1 MYSIDQYRRH
11 YNLKNNKSPC
21 KISTI
26 NSSLKKYLL
35 PEIINIIY
43 EYLGEEEYNCPKFK
57 FKYFVL
63 RGPPS
68 SELTLF
74 YNILKDLRYKPK
86 QEIIRITEDEI
97 LDGKNKS
104 LGTII
109 KIINNYFD
117 ELTDDEIDNNK
128 FISSFFRMREWFL
141 QEGYF

>member
-1 MYSIDQYRRH
+1 MSSINQMIRDYK
-11 YNLKNNKSPC
+11 LKNNKSPC

-43 EYLGEEEYNCPKFK
+43 EYLGEEDYNCPKFK

-74 YNILKDLRYKPK
+74 YNILKDLKCNSH
-86 QEIIRITEDEI
+86 QELIYITVNKIVDS
-97 LDGKNKS
+97 KHKS

-109 KIINNYFD
+109 KIIDNYFD
-117 ELTDDEIDNNK
+117 ELTDDEIDNNI
-128 FISSFFRMREWFL
+128 FLASFFRMREWFL
-141 QEGYF
+141 EEGYF